1 MKPPRSS
8 ARQRS
13 HDTPRSPRPW
23 LSSRGRFQTPRCD
36 GSTPSRTSSTGTSRP
51 SRASGCAPPCREGV
65 ASHAAG
71 ACRRVLFDGGGRDQ
85 VDQLQRV
92 AGCGGAG
99 ARGPGGDPRPD
110 SRGARPLE
118 LARGAGGRGL
128 RGRGAAVRVREQ
140 ADHGGQHRIPAG
152 DEPAVRGRARA
163 MAVARARARSGP
175 RVHGCPGRR
184 PGAAV
189 RRRAAT
195 LRDRAGPLPRQRA
208 GGGERAGMGVH
219 GHGVPLAGP
228 PRRGPRPDRGR
239 GSVRQPVRVS
249 GVPAGGAPAR
259 GWACHRLA
267 DRGLSRRV
275 STRPRL
281 RVPVARH
288 HPGTGTRGLA
298 VPFGRAGAESGVGL
312 ARARRDAGPARD
324 SRRSRHPDGDGP
336 QSLDRQPNGGG
347 VRSSAVIRTYYII
360 TGLFNLAMS
369 LIWGIDT
376 LFKMSAGLDIQ
387 QVLLTNAAFTVG
399 SMVFEVPTGVV
410 ADTLGRRVSLLLCL
424 RTLFVTTLLYVTIA
438 WRGWGFSAFVWV
450 SVLLGLG
457 YTFYTGAVDAWLVDA
472 LKATGY
478 TEPLERVFSRGQ
490 MLFGAAMLAGTIG
503 GGAFGPSRRGIPDV
517 GGGALVVPLV

>member
-1 MKPPRSS
+1 MKLPRSS

-23 LSSRGRFQTPRCD
+23 LSSRGRFRTPRCD

-51 SRASGCAPPCREGV
+51 SRATGCAPPCREGG

-71 ACRRVLFDGGGRDQ
+71 ACRRVLFDSGGRDQ

-110 SRGARPLE
+110 SRSAQPLE

-163 MAVARARARSGP
+163 MAVARARASGGP

-195 LRDRAGPLPRQRA
+195 LRDRAGPLARQRA
-208 GGGERAGMGVH
+208 GGGERGGMGVH

-228 PRRGPRPDRGR
+228 SRRGPRPDRGR
-239 GSVRQPVRVS
+239 GGVRQPARLP
-249 GVPAGGAPAR
+249 GMPAR
-259 GWACHRLA
+259 STSIGNRARHRLA
-267 DRGLSRRV
+267 DRGLPRRV
-275 STRPRL
+275 PARPRL
-281 RVPVARH
+281 RVP
-288 HPGTGTRGLA
+288 L
-298 VPFGRAGAESGVGL
+298 GRAGAESGVGL
-312 ARARRDAGPARD
+312 ARARRDAGPARGT
-324 SRRSRHPDGDGP
+324 RGSRHPDGDGP

-347 VRSSAVIRTYYII
+347 VSSSAVIRTYYII

-424 RTLFVTTLLYVTIA
+424 GTLFVTTLLYVTIA
-438 WRGWGFSAFVWV
+438 WRGWGFSAFVW
-450 SVLLGLG
+450 
-457 YTFYTGAVDAWLVDA
+457 
-472 LKATGY
+472 
-478 TEPLERVFSRGQ
+478 
-490 MLFGAAMLAGTIG
+490 
-503 GGAFGPSRRGIPDV
+503 
-517 GGGALVVPLV
+517 